1 MNENQA
7 LGRAAGL
14 IRHGEHAAA
23 EKLLREILQVNP
35 RSETAWLWMAVV
47 ERDPVRQSAYLDR
60 VLALNPQ
67 HEGARRLL
75 ETLDRQAAVQ
85 RSTGV
90 PPDSVEERA
99 AARSLPGEGTA
110 VCPQCGEDTRAGA
123 RFCTHC
129 GYRLGGIPPAEGQ
142 AQDSSGTLEEVDPV
156 TAKLEAARRDLL
168 DMSLNNRLLN
178 YRPLKSKGLEF
189 VGADPATVY
198 RVLVLEGR
206 KMSFL
211 PAPEERPATESSTAR
226 EGAGDD
232 QPEGG
237 ASDEEAAAEGRYD
250 ECEEH
255 ESERVAAED
264 DGAPEG
270 VRDDG
275 LESGSGVGSV
285 AAEGRDD
292 EQGEQDGGVIA
303 ENKLQ
308 TPYPVT
314 VLQKRLLNTYYAART
329 YVEEQGV
336 NTLFVAL
343 GMLCWYESPESETV
357 RLAPLILVP
366 VELDRTNVRARFR
379 IQYGEDEIGG
389 NLSLRAKLGT
399 EFSCTLPTL
408 PEAEDVDVEAYC
420 AQVERAIAHL
430 PRWSVDRQAAVLGFF
445 SFGKFLM
452 FHDLHAANWPD
463 DALPADHR
471 ILRALLH
478 EGFAEEK
485 PSVPDEVRI
494 DDWVPPDRLHQVVDA
509 DGSQTLAILD
519 VTEGRNLVIQ
529 GPPGTGKSQTITN
542 LIAEAMAAGQ
552 SVLFVSEKM
561 AALEVVKRRLDNVGL
576 GDACLE
582 LHSQKT
588 RKTLVLED
596 LRRTLELGRP
606 REGMAVDLDLLAET
620 RARLND
626 YCDAVNQPIGES
638 MVSPF
643 RAYGELLALE
653 RRLGDLALPA
663 MDGRATRHWAR
674 ADVERAA
681 ADVEELRALVV
692 RIGVPA
698 DHPFWGS
705 RHRMVVPAHKEAIWA
720 RCETA
725 LDATAALEK
734 AATALANHMGVG
746 VPDTAGQAEAD
757 LLLARHVLGAPELGG
772 VHVNDPDWA
781 DEAGLLA
788 ELMEA
793 GARIQALHT
802 QYDVLLRDAAWETDV
817 EALAQTVREVGPHWW
832 RPVVGRYRRARATLA
847 GLCRARPPRP
857 WTEQLALLDAIEEV
871 RARQAFVENH
881 AAQLEGLYGPQWRGL
896 TSDWA
901 HLAEVARW
909 LGDLQSQ
916 VRSGTFPREVLAY
929 LAARPDLAVLRAD
942 ADLVTSALADHADAV
957 GDAVAAV
964 DLDEAARF
972 GADACLAGQRFAL
985 QEEVLTA
992 WQDNVDRIQETV
1004 ALNHV
1009 SDRARAHGLED
1020 TVQAAARWPEAGQ
1033 YLGDAFWHAWYSGLL
1048 ERALAERPALAAF
1061 HGQMHSQAVRRFR
1074 ELDKL
1079 SLIQNRARLVLKHW
1093 ESLPK
1098 YTAGGQLGVLQREF
1112 AKRRRHLPIRQL
1124 IRQAGNVIQAIK
1136 PVFMMSPLSIA
1147 MFLPPGS
1154 VDFDMVVFDEA
1165 SQVKPVD
1172 AFGAVLRGK
1181 QVVVVG
1187 DTRQLPPTTF
1197 FENVLEAD
1205 EEEVEHVTGDL
1216 ESVLGL
1222 CYAQGMPSRM
1232 LRWHYRSRHESLI
1245 AVSNQAF
1252 YENKLVVFPSPD
1264 AGKASVGLVYHHLPD
1279 TVYGRGRSRAN
1290 LMEAQM
1296 VAEAVMQHAKTR
1308 PDQTLGVAAFSI
1320 SQMEAIQDQLEAL
1333 RRRDPSC
1340 EGYFQG
1346 HSHEPFFVKNLENV
1360 QGDERDVVYI
1370 SVGYGRTADGQV
1382 SMNFGPLNREGGER
1396 RLNVLITRARQRCE
1410 IYTNLAP
1417 EDIDL
1422 SRSSAQGVAVLK
1434 RYLAYARDGDPEL
1447 GTVGYSDEG
1456 TRFAEAVAGELEG
1469 RGYSV
1474 RHRVGS
1480 AGYAV
1485 DLAVLDEEQPGR
1497 YVLGIEYDGPTYYG
1511 TASAR
1516 DRDRLREEVLEGL
1529 GWHMHR
1535 IWSTDWFQ
1543 NVGRETARLVG
1554 QIEEPRTEDEA
1565 EAVAGEAA
1573 GIAAA
1578 AINGLTY
1585 TEIARDRA
1593 RARRAPAV
1601 PMETYRR
1608 ARLRIAP
1615 LSYELHRAPVDRIG
1629 RWIGRIVAVEGPV
1642 HEEIVT
1648 RRIAEAAGVKRVGRR
1663 IQALLTEAVAYA
1675 AAQGLVQV
1683 RGAFLWA
1690 ADQREPVL
1698 RRRNGLPA
1706 SERQFDYVPPE
1717 ELALAVERVVST
1729 SYGMRREE
1737 IAPEVAHLLGFSRV
1751 SEQMAE
1757 RVEVL
1762 IGAMIAEGRLGL
1774 QGTFVVAEE

>member
-1 MNENQA
+1 
-7 LGRAAGL
+7 
-14 IRHGEHAAA
+14 
-23 EKLLREILQVNP
+23 
-35 RSETAWLWMAVV
+35 
-47 ERDPVRQSAYLDR
+47 
-60 VLALNPQ
+60 
-67 HEGARRLL
+67 L
-75 ETLDRQAAVQ
+75 E
-85 RSTGV
+85 V
-90 PPDSVEERA
+90 P
-99 AARSLPGEGTA
+99 
-110 VCPQCGEDTRAGA
+110 
-123 RFCTHC
+123 
-129 GYRLGGIPPAEGQ
+129 
-142 AQDSSGTLEEVDPV
+142 EEVDLV
-156 TAKLEAARRDLL
+156 AVKLEAARRDLL
-168 DMSLNNRLLN
+168 DMSLYNRLLN

-198 RVLVLEGR
+198 RVLVVEGR

-211 PAPEERPATESSTAR
+211 PAPEEEPQAEGGGAQESVR
-226 EGAGDD
+226 DDEPEEGASEK
-232 QPEGG
+232 EG
-237 ASDEEAAAEGRYD
+237 AATGRSY
-250 ECEEH
+250 
-255 ESERVAAED
+255 ERATPAAED
-264 DGAPEG
+264 GAVAVQEDGAVDPGQKDEPAAGQGVAEG
-270 VRDDG
+270 QG
-275 LESGSGVGSV
+275 YEPAEGGSGGAEIAAKGRTYEGEEEEVG
-285 AAEGRDD
+285 AGR
-292 EQGEQDGGVIA
+292 GA

-308 TPYPVT
+308 TPYPVA

-343 GMLCWYESPESETV
+343 GMLRWYESPESETA

-379 IQYGEDEIGG
+379 IQYSEDEIGD

-399 EFSCTLPTL
+399 EFSCTLPAL
-408 PEAEDVDVEAYC
+408 PEAEDVDVEAYY
-420 AQVERAIAHL
+420 AQVERAIAYL

-452 FHDLHAANWPD
+452 FHDLHAANWPE
-463 DALPADHR
+463 DAAPADHP

-478 EGFAEEK
+478 EGFAEQA
-485 PSVPDEVRI
+485 PSMPDEVRI
-494 DDWVPPDRLHQVVDA
+494 DESIPPDRLHQVVDA
-509 DGSQTLAILD
+509 DSSQTLATLD
-519 VTEGRNLVIQ
+519 VTEGRNLVVQ

-542 LIAEAMAAGQ
+542 IIAEAMAAGQ

-588 RKTLVLED
+588 RKTLVLEE

-606 REGMAVDLDLLAET
+606 REGAAVDLDLISET

-626 YCDAVNQPIGES
+626 YCDAVNEPIGES
-638 MVSPF
+638 GVTPF
-643 RAYGELLALE
+643 QAYGELLTLE
-653 RRLGDLALPA
+653 RRLGGLALPA
-663 MDGRATRHWAR
+663 MDGGEIRNWAR

-681 ADVEELRALVV
+681 ADAEELRALVE

-720 RCETA
+720 ACEAA
-725 LDATAALEK
+725 LDAVAALEQ
-734 AATALANHMGVG
+734 AATALATQMGVG
-746 VPDTAGQAEAD
+746 VPYAAGQAGAD

-772 VHVNDPDWA
+772 ARVDDPTWA

-788 ELMEA
+788 ELLEA
-793 GARIQALHT
+793 GARIQALHA
-802 QYDVLLRDAAWETDV
+802 QYDALLRDAAWETDV
-817 EALAQTVREVGPHWW
+817 RALAQTFAEVGPHWW
-832 RPVVGRYRRARATLA
+832 RPFAGRYRQARATLA
-847 GLCRARPPRP
+847 GLCRARPPRG
-857 WTEQLALLDAIEEV
+857 WTEQLAILDAIEEV
-871 RARQAFVENH
+871 RARRRFVESH
-881 AAQLEGLYGPQWRGL
+881 AAQLEGLYGPQWRGPA
-896 TSDWA
+896 SDWA
-901 HLAEVARW
+901 HLAQVARW
-909 LGDLQSQ
+909 LLDLHAK
-916 VRSGTFPREVLAY
+916 VRSGTYPGEVLAY
-929 LAARPDLAVLRAD
+929 LAARPDLAALRAD
-942 ADLVTSALADHADAV
+942 VDAAAVALAAHEDAL

-972 GADACLAGQRFAL
+972 GAGTRLAGQGFAT
-985 QEEVLTA
+985 QAEVLAA
-992 WQDNVDRIQETV
+992 WQENVDRIQEIV

-1009 SDRARAHGLED
+1009 SDRARAHGLEG
-1020 TVQAAARWPEAGQ
+1020 TVQAAATWPEAGA

-1048 ERALAERPALAAF
+1048 ERAMLERPALAAF
-1061 HGQMHSQAVRRFR
+1061 HGETHNQAVRRFR

-1079 SLIQNRARLVLKHW
+1079 SLIQNRARLALKHW

-1124 IRQAGNVIQAIK
+1124 IGQAGNVIQAIK

-1154 VDFDMVVFDEA
+1154 VEFDLVVFDEA

-1172 AFGAVLRGK
+1172 AFGAILRGK
-1181 QVVVVG
+1181 RVVVVG

-1197 FENVLEAD
+1197 FESVLEAD
-1205 EEEVEHVTGDL
+1205 EDEVDNVTGDL
-1216 ESVLGL
+1216 ESILGL

-1232 LRWHYRSRHESLI
+1232 PRWHYRSRHESLI

-1290 LMEAQM
+1290 VMEAQI
-1296 VAEAVMQHAKTR
+1296 VAEAAMEHARTR
-1308 PDQTLGVAAFSI
+1308 PEQTLGVAAFSI
-1320 SQMEAIQDQLEAL
+1320 SQMEAIQDQLEVL

-1340 EGYFQG
+1340 EGFFQG
-1346 HSHEPFFVKNLENV
+1346 HPHEPFFVKNLENV

-1370 SVGYGRTADGQV
+1370 SVGYGRTADGRV

-1396 RLNVLITRARQRCE
+1396 RLNVLITRARERCE

-1447 GTVGYSDEG
+1447 GTVGYSEEG

-1469 RGYSV
+1469 RGYTV
-1474 RHRVGS
+1474 RHKVGS
-1480 AGYAV
+1480 AGYTV
-1485 DLAVLDEEQPGR
+1485 DLAVLDEERPGR
-1497 YVLGIEYDGPTYYG
+1497 YALGIEYDGPTYHD

-1529 GWHMHR
+1529 GWRMHR

-1543 NVGRETARLVG
+1543 NVGREAARAVG
-1554 QIEEPRTEDEA
+1554 RIEQARAETEWEA
-1565 EAVAGEAA
+1565 GGIGPAT
-1573 GIAAA
+1573 GIASA

-1593 RARRAPAV
+1593 RVRRAPAV
-1601 PMETYRR
+1601 PMEAYSR

-1615 LSYELHRAPVDRIG
+1615 LAYELHRVPVDRMG
-1629 RWIGRIVAVEGPV
+1629 RWIGRIVEVEGPV
-1642 HEEIVT
+1642 HEEIVA

-1663 IQALLTEAVAYA
+1663 IQARFAEAAAYAVAR
-1675 AAQGLVQV
+1675 GLIQM
-1683 RGAFLWA
+1683 RGPFLWA
-1690 ADQREPVL
+1690 ADGRDPVL
-1698 RRRNGLPA
+1698 RRRDGLPA
-1706 SERQFDYVPPE
+1706 SERQFDYVAPE
-1717 ELALAVERVVST
+1717 ELALAAVRVVST
-1729 SYGMRREE
+1729 AYGMRREE
-1737 IAPEVAHLLGFSRV
+1737 IPPEVAHLFGFSRI
-1751 SEQMAE
+1751 SEPMAE
-1757 RVEVL
+1757 RVEAAVE
-1762 IGAMIAEGRLGL
+1762 GMIAEGRLEL
-1774 QGTFVVAEE
+1774 QGTYLVVGEG